1 MSAPDSVGIIKSNT
15 YRVVIE
21 VTKDKIESKYYE
33 LRDKIIESEYRRL
46 NNMQREAVL
55 TTQGPV
61 LVLAGAGSGKT
72 TVLTNRVAHLVKYGD
87 IYKSGYLPAS
97 GITAD
102 DISLMEQHLESLERP
117 GAVSLPGAKERMYE
131 LLCFR
136 SVSPSSILAITF
148 TNKAAREMKERIHKL
163 VGSDAKDIWISTFHS
178 LCVRILRRDIEKIG
192 YGGNFVIYDDSDQL
206 SVINECLKQL
216 NLNEK
221 YYNAK
226 EIRALIGSLKDDLK
240 SPLDYAKEVSGQFR
254 QEKLAEIYKLYESM
268 LRKHNALDFNDLLVK
283 TLELFYLRKDILDYY
298 RYKFRYI
305 LVDEYQDTN
314 YAQYMIVK
322 LLSDFHGNICVVGD
336 DDQSIYRWRGAD
348 IRNIL
353 DFEKDFPDA
362 KVIKLEENYRSYQ
375 NILDA
380 ANNVIRHNI
389 GRKDKKLWTRKD
401 KGDRIKLFKA
411 DSEKAEAEFIC
422 NEIRKLVRQGSRYGD
437 IAILYRMNAQSRALE
452 EAMMKYAIPY
462 NIYGGLRFYD
472 RMEVKDIIA
481 YLRVIDNPADDVSLI
496 RIINSPRRGIG
507 DVTVSKL
514 QEAALVNNTSMF
526 EIMLESGESI
536 AGKAAGSRIKEF
548 TQLLTRLIAKKEVL
562 PLTDFIQEVLIETG
576 YLPALEREN
585 SEESIGRIENLKE
598 FVSAAKEF
606 EDNNPDSSLTEF
618 LSNIALIS
626 DIDKMEAE
634 DDADRTAVSLMTLH
648 SAKGLEFPVVFLTG
662 LEEGLFPHS
671 RSMESDE
678 ELEEERRLCYVGITR
693 AKTNLYITYADRR
706 TMFGSSVLSMPSR
719 FIKEIPEDLVD
730 DLNSLVSCSFSH
742 AAGLMRKD
750 NFTSFGPRGVSF
762 TAQEENTEG
771 KARFCLGDKVM
782 HTKFGTGTVIAMEG
796 KGSDLVLKVA
806 FVQGGIK
813 SFLAELAPLK
823 KV

>member
-1 MSAPDSVGIIKSNT
+1 MSAPGYIGIINTNT

-21 VTKDKIESKYYE
+21 MTNDDLASKYYE

-46 NNMQREAVL
+46 NSMQKEAVL

-72 TVLTNRVAHLVKYGD
+72 TVLTSRVAHLVKYGD
-87 IYKSGYLPAS
+87 IYKSRHLPAS
-97 GITAD
+97 GITPD
-102 DISLMEQHLESLERP
+102 DISLMELYFEALDTP
-117 GAVSLPGAKERMYE
+117 GRDTLLVAKDRLHE
-131 LLCFR
+131 LLSFR
-136 SVSPSSILAITF
+136 GVFPSSILAITF
-148 TNKAAREMKERIHKL
+148 TNKAAREMKDRIHKL
-163 VGSDAKDIWISTFHS
+163 VGTDAQYIWISTFHS
-178 LCVRILRRDIEKIG
+178 LCVRILRRDIDKIG
-192 YGGNFVIYDDSDQL
+192 YGSNFVIYDDSDQL

-226 EIRALIGSLKDDLK
+226 EMRTIISRLKDDLK
-240 SPLDYAKEVSGQFR
+240 SPEDYSKEVSGQFR
-254 QEKLAEIYKLYESM
+254 QEKIAEIYKQYESM
-268 LRKHNALDFNDLLVK
+268 LRKNNALDFNDLLVK

-314 YAQYMIVK
+314 YAQYMLVK
-322 LLSDFHGNICVVGD
+322 LLSDFHGNVCVVGD

-353 DFEKDFPDA
+353 EFEKDFPDA

-401 KGDRIKLFKA
+401 KGDRIKLYKA
-411 DSEKAEAEFIC
+411 DHEKAEAEFVC
-422 NEIRKLVRQGSRYGD
+422 NEIKKLIRQGKRYGD

-452 EAMMKYAIPY
+452 EALMNYAIPY

-472 RMEVKDIIA
+472 RMEIKDMIA
-481 YLRVIDNPADDVSLI
+481 YLRVIDNPADDVSLM
-496 RIINSPRRGIG
+496 RIINTPRRGIG
-507 DVTVSKL
+507 DATVSKL
-514 QEAALVNNTSMF
+514 HEAALENDTSLFDM
-526 EIMLESGESI
+526 MLESAESFI
-536 AGKAAGSRIKEF
+536 GKAPGARVKEF
-548 TQLLTRLIAKKEVL
+548 VQLITVLIAKKEIL
-562 PLTDFIQEVLIETG
+562 PLTDFIQEVLVETG

-585 SEESIGRIENLKE
+585 SDDSLARIENLKE
-598 FVSAAKEF
+598 FVSAARDF
-606 EDNNPDSSLTEF
+606 EDNNPGSSLTEF
-618 LSNIALIS
+618 LGNIALIS
-626 DIDKMEAE
+626 DIDKME
-634 DDADRTAVSLMTLH
+634 DDESADRSTVSLMTLH
-648 SAKGLEFPVVFLTG
+648 SAKGLEFPIVFLTG

-693 AKTNLYITYADRR
+693 AKANLYITYADRR
-706 TMFGSSVLSMPSR
+706 TLYGSSVLNMPSR
-719 FIKEIPEDLVD
+719 FIKEIPANIVD
-730 DLNSLVSCSFSH
+730 DLNSGLSYSVSH
-742 AAGLMRKD
+742 TAGLVRNDKYVSNGPKVI
-750 NFTSFGPRGVSF
+750 NFPARGG
-762 TAQEENTEG
+762 NTDSQ
-771 KARFCLGDKVM
+771 ARFRLGDKVV
-782 HTKFGTGTVIAMEG
+782 HTKFGTGTVVAIEG
-796 KGSDLVLKVA
+796 EGSDLVLKVA